1 MRKSLPQREY
11 IINRNKRFQMQSFI
25 KLINC
30 RISLKEVQN
39 CFTVVQTHKYTQVS
53 KHNLTEDLSK
63 CNLN

>member
-39 CFTVVQTHKYTQVS
+39 SVLLLFKLINTLKSVNTI
-53 KHNLTEDLSK
+53 
-63 CNLN
+63 